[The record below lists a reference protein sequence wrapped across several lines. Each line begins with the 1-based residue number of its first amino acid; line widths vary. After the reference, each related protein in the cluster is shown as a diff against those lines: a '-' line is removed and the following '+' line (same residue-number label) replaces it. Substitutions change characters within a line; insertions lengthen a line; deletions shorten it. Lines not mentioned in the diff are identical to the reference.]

1 MKIVHG
7 GMAMALVVG
16 APVLAETKVGME
28 PPVGVERTATI
39 GSPVVEK
46 FRFDAVKVGMA
57 DSDVVKGTLTG
68 NITIRA
74 GEPLYQVQSKAR
86 YKACSQSG
94 PCALDDDGDG
104 TFDRIALDDTVAALR
119 LKAPVRYQIKDAV
132 APGSSGNFKQVVSY
146 LGVSGDTLRFSYREF
161 LNDMARPAFTEEL
174 TFPIT
179 KTYPQG
185 VAFKD
190 VKMTIL
196 GIDGMGLRYRLEQ

>member
-1 MKIVHG
+1 
-7 GMAMALVVG
+7 
-16 APVLAETKVGME
+16 ME

>member
-57 DSDVVKGTLTG
+57 DGDVVKGTLTG

-132 APGSSGNFKQVVSY
+132 APSSSGNFKQVVSY